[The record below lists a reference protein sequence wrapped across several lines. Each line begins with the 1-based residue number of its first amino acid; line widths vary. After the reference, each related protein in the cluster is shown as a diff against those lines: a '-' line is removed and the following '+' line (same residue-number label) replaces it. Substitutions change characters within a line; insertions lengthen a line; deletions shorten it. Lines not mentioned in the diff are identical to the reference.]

1 MNGSDNFWI
10 AGIFATLLA
19 MFVLGVYMGK
29 ERCKEEYRQKELE
42 AKVEFLLRAQPLLKD
57 YYGA

>member
-10 AGIFATLLA
+10 ASIFVLILG
-19 MFVLGVYMGK
+19 MFVLGVYTGK
-29 ERCKEEYRQKELE
+29 DKCREEYRQKELE
-42 AKVEFLLRAQPLLKD
+42 AKVEFLLRAQPLLRN

>member
-10 AGIFATLLA
+10 ATIFLVTLS
-19 MFVLGVYMGK
+19 MFILGVYMGK
-29 ERCKEEYRQKELE
+29 DKCKEEYRQKELE